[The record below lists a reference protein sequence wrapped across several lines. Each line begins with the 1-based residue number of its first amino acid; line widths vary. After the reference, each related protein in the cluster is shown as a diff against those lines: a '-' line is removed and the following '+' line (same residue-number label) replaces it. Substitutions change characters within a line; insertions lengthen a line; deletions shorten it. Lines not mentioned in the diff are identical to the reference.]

1 MKLSELNT
9 GERGVIVK
17 VYGHGSFRKR
27 IIEMGFVRGSKV
39 KVILNAPLRDPIE
52 YEIIGYKISLRR
64 EEADKIEVISESEA
78 KLMRSAFE
86 ALPALESEE
95 DWIEREMTTMAE
107 QRRKLIKVALVGNP
121 NCGKTSLFN
130 MASGGNEHVG
140 NYSGVTVDAK
150 EGTFEHGGY
159 KFVLVDL
166 PGTYSLS
173 AYSPEELYVRRNL
186 IDDMPDVV
194 VNVVD
199 ATNLQRNLYLTTQL
213 IDMNLRV
220 VMAVNMYDEL
230 QARGDKL
237 DIKQLGYLLGMP
249 LVPTVSRTG
258 EGITQLFDTIVQ
270 IYEKAD
276 PHLARHIHINHGAE
290 LEQSIDRVKL
300 LLQKNEDI
308 RYKYSTRYL
317 SIKYLENDKEVEK
330 VVEALENR
338 DEIIAAR
345 YEENSRVREILGS
358 GLESSMVDA
367 KYAFVQGALAET
379 YEPYKGKRRRATVT
393 DKIDAVVTNRWLA
406 FPIFFALLYLV
417 FSGTFVIGE
426 YPMQWIEWVVAKFG
440 DFVSTTMSAGW
451 LKDLV
456 VDGIIGGVGSVLVFL
471 PNILLLYL
479 FISLLEDSG
488 YMARAAFI
496 MDRVMHKMGL
506 HGKSFIPMVMGFGCN
521 VPAIMATRTI
531 ESRKSR
537 LITTLVIPLMSCAGR
552 MPVYILIAGA
562 FFPHHAGL
570 VLLGLYALGIVL
582 AIIAARIMSY
592 FIKDDDLPFVM
603 ELPPYRIPTGK
614 SIFRHTWEKGRQYLQ
629 KMSGVIL
636 VCSLIIWALGY
647 FPRGNYETV
656 QEQQENSYIGMIGKG
671 VEPVL
676 KPLGFDWRM
685 GVGII
690 SGVGAKELVVS
701 TLGVMYSGY
710 EPETP
715 AADTPGHDDN
725 AGNNADDDA
734 GYVIARSD
742 SDVAISSAGL
752 DVGDPVS
759 DVGDVVGDPVGDV
772 VGDVG
777 EPVGDVGDPV
787 GDVGDDDA
795 GVAGYEAS
803 DNAGHVIARSGSD
816 VAISSAG
823 HVSLSDALKHA
834 VTPAGALAYMVFILL
849 YFPCVATFIAIR
861 NETGSWKW
869 ALLTAVYTIVLAWVA
884 SFATFHLA
892 GLFL

>member
-1 MKLSELNT
+1 MLVWECAVRIQMKLSELKT
-9 GERGVIVK
+9 GERAVIVK

-27 IIEMGFVRGSKV
+27 IIEMGFVKGSKV

-78 KLMRSAFE
+78 MQMRTSLDSLH
-86 ALPALESEE
+86 ALESRPALESDEE
-95 DWIEREMTTMAE
+95 WIEREMSSLAE
-107 QRRKLIKVALVGNP
+107 ERRKVIKVALVGNP

-130 MASGGNEHVG
+130 IASGGHEHVG

-150 EGTFEHGGY
+150 EGTFEYGGY
-159 KFVLVDL
+159 RFVIVDL

-194 VNVVD
+194 VNVID
-199 ATNLQRNLYLTTQL
+199 SSNLQRNLYLTTQL

-220 VMAVNMYDEL
+220 VMALNMYDEL
-230 QARGDKL
+230 TAKGDKL

-249 LVPTVSRTG
+249 VVPTVSRSG
-258 EGITQLFDTIVQ
+258 EGIEQLFETVVQ
-270 IYEKAD
+270 VYEKTD
-276 PHLARHIHINHGAE
+276 PHIARHIHINHGAE
-290 LEQSIDRVKL
+290 LEQSIDRLKVL
-300 LLQKNEDI
+300 IQKNSDI

-317 SIKYLENDKEVEK
+317 AIKYLENDKEIEK

-338 DEIIAAR
+338 DEIITAR
-345 YEENSRVREILGS
+345 FEENARIRELMGS
-358 GLESSMVDA
+358 GLESSLVDA

-379 YEPYKGKRRRATVT
+379 YEPYKGHRSRSTIT
-393 DKIDAVVTNRWLA
+393 DKIDAVVTNKWLA

-417 FSGTFVIGE
+417 FSGTFIIGE
-426 YPMQWIEWVVAKFG
+426 YPMQWIEWLVEQLGA
-440 DFVSTTMSAGW
+440 FVSSTMADGW

-471 PNILLLYL
+471 PNIMLLYI

-488 YMARAAFI
+488 YMARGAFI

-537 LITTLVIPLMSCAGR
+537 LITTLIIPLMSCAGR

-562 FFPHHAGL
+562 FFPRHAGL
-570 VLLGLYALGIVL
+570 VLLGLYALGIFL
-582 AIIAARIMSY
+582 AVFGAKIMSR
-592 FIKDDDLPFVM
+592 FLKDDDLPFVM
-603 ELPPYRIPTGK
+603 ELPPYRVPTGK

-647 FPRGNYETV
+647 FPRGEYASV
-656 QEQQENSYIGMIGKG
+656 QEQQENSYIGMVGKTI
-671 VEPVL
+671 EPVL
-676 KPLGFDWRM
+676 EPLGFDWRM

-710 EPETP
+710 EIE
-715 AADTPGHDDN
+715 
-725 AGNNADDDA
+725 AGGSGA
-734 GYVIARSD
+734 GVGAGSGVGSEHVIARSD
-742 SDVAISSAGL
+742 SDVAISSA
-752 DVGDPVS
+752 PT
-759 DVGDVVGDPVGDV
+759 
-772 VGDVG
+772 
-777 EPVGDVGDPV
+777 
-787 GDVGDDDA
+787 
-795 GVAGYEAS
+795 
-803 DNAGHVIARSGSD
+803 
-816 VAISSAG
+816 G

-869 ALLTAVYTIVLAWVA
+869 ALLTAVYTIVLAWLA
-884 SFATFHLA
+884 AFATFHLA